1 FLQNIRE
8 RHSHR
13 KKGTRKWLFA
23 TEMDQMFGVPVATLM
38 RTRKL
43 ENAELR
49 AKETRNHPELPEAEE
64 HMQFLTLVED
74 AEEDSHEEEFD
85 RLFTC
90 MDESSSSSSSSGD
103 KKHKKRKSEKH
114 KDRQD

>member
-1 FLQNIRE
+1 VNQNHIV
-8 RHSHR
+8 R
-13 KKGTRKWLFA
+13 KAIFFIIYSSNLISPA
-23 TEMDQMFGVPVATLM
+23 QGVPLICNIC
-38 RTRKL
+38 L
-43 ENAELR
+43 HNSQ
-49 AKETRNHPELPEAEE
+49 E

-90 MDESSSSSSSSGD
+90 MDESSSSSSSSD

-114 KDRQD
+114 KDRQN

>member
-1 FLQNIRE
+1 
-8 RHSHR
+8 
-13 KKGTRKWLFA
+13 
-23 TEMDQMFGVPVATLM
+23 
-38 RTRKL
+38 
-43 ENAELR
+43 
-49 AKETRNHPELPEAEE
+49 
-64 HMQFLTLVED
+64 MQFLTLVED